1 MEILK
6 VNRIQV
12 KEMFAL
18 EAQEKG
24 YRVNDCNNHTPG
36 FEVIYEDGYKS
47 WCPCTIIAHNGI
59 PSSDKY
65 FIPERESNM
74 PDYINRMHDE
84 FDDLRDKFIKLQ
96 DFIKTDEYKQLNAC
110 RQNYLKLQ
118 YTFMEGYLSVL
129 SHRIYDEMKLN
140 GFEVKMK

>member
-1 MEILK
+1 MEIIK
-6 VNRIQV
+6 VSRIQA

-18 EAQEKG
+18 EAKENG
-24 YRVNDCNNHTPG
+24 YRTNDYSNYTHG
-36 FEVIYEDGYKS
+36 FEVTYEDGYKS
-47 WCPCTIIAHNGI
+47 WCPYNIMANNSI

-65 FIPERESNM
+65 FIPEREFDM
-74 PDYINRMHDE
+74 PEYLNRMHDE
-84 FDDLRDKFIKLQ
+84 FDELKNKFIKLQ
-96 DFIKTDEYKQLNAC
+96 DFIKSDNFKQLDLC

-140 GFEVKMK
+140 GIEVKMI